1 MFRMGGST
9 SGITSGL
16 DSASINASQRPGYNR
31 GRVVNPG
38 GYSGVEEEFK
48 RYRGLY
54 DKYAPQPRG
63 GMPGSVSS
71 FLTNFGLNLLSQS
84 PTGNIFSTAA
94 TAAKDPYATF
104 QSARSAEEGEQR
116 RLNQA
121 ILGDVI
127 EAQTKKD
134 VAAIEAAD
142 GNDYAVIAEDKLIA
156 GLLQQ
161 RSELNKQIDEA
172 EDDAAIA
179 GLESKL
185 DDINIRIRKRV
196 GDNPILDLIS
206 DEAFDDLYDAEEDR
220 LKKEMAPEVPTAGQ
234 ILQATLDTVSK
245 LKMSKGGRVAK
256 QSGGAMFEEEIEV
269 EKPVG
274 NQMQAASVQ
283 NLDYATLRARLPQE
297 IGNDIVQLL
306 AQSEEALT
314 EFANIRTQEDVDQ
327 FNTEFNVNL
336 VLPQEV

>member
-1 MFRMGGST
+1 MSRVLNRPMFRLGGSA

-16 DSASINASQRPGYNR
+16 DSAKLNASKRQGYDDGNR
-31 GRVVNPG
+31 
-38 GYSGVEEEFK
+38 VEDEFK

-54 DKYAPQPRG
+54 DKYAPTQPG
-63 GMPGSVSS
+63 GMPGSVSG
-71 FLTNFGLNLLSQS
+71 FLTQFGLNLLSQS

-104 QSARSAEEGEQR
+104 QGARSGEMSEQK

-121 ILGDVI
+121 ILGDVL

-134 VAAIEAAD
+134 VAAIESAD
-142 GNDYAVIAEDKLIA
+142 GNDYAVLAEDRLIA
-156 GLLQQ
+156 DLLQQ
-161 RSELNKQIDEA
+161 RSELNKKIDEA
-172 EDDAAIA
+172 EDEASIA
-179 GLESKL
+179 GLESSL

-196 GDNPILDLIS
+196 GDSPILDLIS
-206 DEAFDDLYDAEEDR
+206 DDAFDDLYDAEEAR
-220 LKKEMAPEVPTAGQ
+220 LKKEMAPEEPSAGE
-234 ILQATLDTVSK
+234 ILQATLDTIKK
-245 LKMSKGGRVAK
+245 LKLSKGGRVAK
-256 QSGGAMFEEEIEV
+256 QGGGAMFEEEVEV
-269 EKPVG
+269 EEPLSTRTE
-274 NQMQAASVQ
+274 AASVQ
-283 NLDYATLRARLPQE
+283 NLDYATLRSRLPQE
-297 IGNDIVQLL
+297 IGDDIVQLL